1 MRIRADPDPKHCF
14 KQELQKNSVCKSF
27 LNVKTLSTLG
37 HLRYKNRARMRK
49 NVDSTEFCNEA
60 DLTGPKS
67 AAHKY

>member
-1 MRIRADPDPKHCF
+1 MRIRIRNTALNKSY
-14 KQELQKNSVCKSF
+14 KKNSVCKSF
-27 LNVKTLSTLG
+27 LNVKTLPTLG